1 MGDMTTPLQLASLF
15 NHQAV
20 FVWSDCLLGLG
31 MDLLK
36 DLLVGYMVLVGDAEY
51 LVVAPHFLGVNSSL
65 ELCCESP

>member
-51 LVVAPHFLGVNSSL
+51 LVVAPHFQGLYSSL

>member
-1 MGDMTTPLQLASLF
+1 M
-15 NHQAV
+15 
-20 FVWSDCLLGLG
+20 WSDYLLDLG

-51 LVVAPHFLGVNSSL
+51 LVVAPHFQGLYSSL